1 MRIWSLVL
9 RNKEFSNL
17 QLYWIYV
24 PCKYEIC
31 LILDDV
37 QISSSPDSQGAV
49 VKQVVRKRAP
59 IFPFEPED
67 HYVPDNNSNNIISKM
82 EIEPAPTAVERRQG
96 YCLRPFKGKKHSNK
110 EFIFYSYRKIQFHLT
125 NRFFWKWYNTKP
137 NQIAKCNR
145 FGSRGS
151 G

>member
-1 MRIWSLVL
+1 MDI
-9 RNKEFSNL
+9 
-17 QLYWIYV
+17 

-31 LILDDV
+31 LILDDG
-37 QISSSPDSQGAV
+37 QISSSPDSHGAV

-96 YCLRPFKGKKHSNK
+96 YCLRPFKGKTNSNM
-110 EFIFYSYRKIQFHLT
+110 EFISVFMRENPVLFNRQF
-125 NRFFWKWYNTKP
+125 F
-137 NQIAKCNR
+137 
-145 FGSRGS
+145 
-151 G
+151 